1 MLYEAVFLTTQ
12 KIIEVFFGLCA
23 VGAILIYV
31 IAVFKSNQSTRLRKW
46 SHRKTILWIGGVL
59 IASIAVVGPIAKV
72 SHENFV
78 YHMVGHL
85 LLGMLGPLLMAL
97 GAPITLLLRT
107 LNVKTARKVSKILKS
122 RFVRF
127 YTQPIITSVMNI
139 GGLWILY
146 TTNLYTAMQEYPI
159 LHILIHLHV
168 FAAGYFFTIS
178 LLYID
183 PISRRYSFLYRT
195 VVFIFAL
202 AGHGILS
209 KYIYAY
215 PPEGIIIEQAR
226 VGAML
231 MYYGGDAID
240 LVIIIIL
247 FHQWSAFSRRKPTKS
262 FSLSI

>member
-1 MLYEAVFLTTQ
+1 MPYEAFHLTTL
-12 KIIEVFFGLCA
+12 KIIELIFGLCA
-23 VGAILIYV
+23 AGAIFLYVGAVL
-31 IAVFKSNQSTRLRKW
+31 KSNQSTRLRKW
-46 SHRKTILWIGGVL
+46 SHRKTLFWIVGVL
-59 IASIAVVGPIAKV
+59 IASIALVGPIAKV
-72 SHENFV
+72 SHDNFI
-78 YHMVGHL
+78 YHMIGHL
-85 LLGMLGPLLMAL
+85 FLGMLGPLLMAL

-122 RFVRF
+122 RFVSF
-127 YTQPIITSVMNI
+127 YTQPIITSVINI

-146 TTNLYTAMQEYPI
+146 TTNLYTAMQDYPI
-159 LHILIHLHV
+159 LHILIHIHV

-215 PPEGIIIEQAR
+215 PPEGINVEEAR
-226 VGAML
+226 LGAML
-231 MYYGGDAID
+231 MYYGGDAVD

-247 FHQWSAFSRRKPTKS
+247 FHQWNAFARRKPAKS
-262 FSLSI
+262 FSLSS